1 MEERKMLKAAV
12 ISAMYLTSAV
22 AFAQDPYA
30 NAPAYVKTVAGGGVK
45 VIQPLVTTGQQVP
58 LAGSTSQ
65 KYLFV
70 GIPDGMGVYSTNQ
83 GSKVGQFKLTVNHEL
98 RPTQGVPFG
107 TLPGGARISEL
118 SVGYQIKGS
127 TPSLTVND
135 GKLVFTQVF
144 GPRTDGTYGEIVAP
158 TRGFGRFCSATLG
171 FDAVGFDR
179 PIHLTGEENGAP
191 NNFYGDGSV
200 ATATFDGA
208 VHVLPDIGKADWENV
223 VPVPFTNEKT
233 VLILDED
240 GGALDSQV
248 YMYVGTKDPS
258 SSDPLQKNGLVGG
271 SPGSV
276 NPYGHLYKMQ
286 FDPQNPT
293 GTTQLT
299 MLLDGSEGIV
309 SPDNVDVNRHGEIII
324 LEDPNYNL
332 AADLNLTR
340 DTSMWLYDTNTA
352 KLTRVAEM
360 NRSAAV
366 AHALAADPLNTDVAS
381 TDIRGG
387 WEFSGV
393 IDMEDLLGRG
403 SWLVNVQAHS
413 LRINPS
419 KSTVEGGQIFYVQV
433 KTDN

>member
-1 MEERKMLKAAV
+1 MLKAAV

-83 GSKVGQFKLTVNHEL
+83 GGKVGQFKLTVNHEL

-135 GKLVFTQVF
+135 GKLAFTQVF

-381 TDIRGG
+381 TDIPGG

>member
-1 MEERKMLKAAV
+1 MLKAAV

-30 NAPAYVKTVAGGGVK
+30 NAPAYVKPVAGDGVK

-83 GSKVGQFKLTVNHEL
+83 GGKVGQFKLTVNHEL

-135 GKLVFTQVF
+135 GKLAFTQGF

-158 TRGFGRFCSATLG
+158 IRGFGRFCSATLG
-171 FDAVGFDR
+171 LDAVGFDR

-271 SPGSV
+271 SFYVFVSDDSVFKGEDTFNQKGMTLTGHWEKLNSNASNFATALQTEAAGKNAFGFVRVEDGTAERWNPGVYYFDTTGSPGSV
-276 NPYGHLYKMQ
+276 NPYGNLYKMQ

-352 KLTRVAEM
+352 KLTRC
-360 NRSAAV
+360 
-366 AHALAADPLNTDVAS
+366 
-381 TDIRGG
+381 
-387 WEFSGV
+387 
-393 IDMEDLLGRG
+393 
-403 SWLVNVQAHS
+403 
-413 LRINPS
+413 
-419 KSTVEGGQIFYVQV
+419 
-433 KTDN
+433 

>member
-1 MEERKMLKAAV
+1 MLKAAV

-70 GIPDGMGVYSTNQ
+70 GIPDGMGVCSTNQ

-293 GTTQLT
+293 VTTQLT

-381 TDIRGG
+381 TDIPGG

>member
-1 MEERKMLKAAV
+1 MLKAAV

-65 KYLFV
+65 KYRFV
-70 GIPDGMGVYSTNQ
+70 GIPDGMGVYRTNQ

>member
-1 MEERKMLKAAV
+1 MLKAAV

-340 DTSMWLYDTNTA
+340 DRSMWLYDTNTA

-381 TDIRGG
+381 TDIPGG

-403 SWLVNVQAHS
+403 SWPVNVQAHS

>member
-1 MEERKMLKAAV
+1 MLKAAV

-30 NAPAYVKTVAGGGVK
+30 NAPAYVKPVAGGGVK

-70 GIPDGMGVYSTNQ
+70 GIPDGMGVCSTNQ

-135 GKLVFTQVF
+135 GKLAFTQVF

-381 TDIRGG
+381 TDIPGG

>member
-1 MEERKMLKAAV
+1 MLKAAV

-135 GKLVFTQVF
+135 GKLAFTQVF

-208 VHVLPDIGKADWENV
+208 VHVLPDIGNADWENV

-240 GGALDSQV
+240 SASARLSGVHVCWHQ
-248 YMYVGTKDPS
+248 
-258 SSDPLQKNGLVGG
+258 
-271 SPGSV
+271 
-276 NPYGHLYKMQ
+276 
-286 FDPQNPT
+286 
-293 GTTQLT
+293 
-299 MLLDGSEGIV
+299 GSEFV
-309 SPDNVDVNRHGEIII
+309 RS
-324 LEDPNYNL
+324 
-332 AADLNLTR
+332 
-340 DTSMWLYDTNTA
+340 TA
-352 KLTRVAEM
+352 EERPCGRQLLRV
-360 NRSAAV
+360 R
-366 AHALAADPLNTDVAS
+366 
-381 TDIRGG
+381 
-387 WEFSGV
+387 
-393 IDMEDLLGRG
+393 
-403 SWLVNVQAHS
+403 
-413 LRINPS
+413 
-419 KSTVEGGQIFYVQV
+419 
-433 KTDN
+433 

>member
-1 MEERKMLKAAV
+1 MLKAAV

-191 NNFYGDGSV
+191 NNLYGDGSV

-381 TDIRGG
+381 TDIPGG

>member
-1 MEERKMLKAAV
+1 
-12 ISAMYLTSAV
+12 
-22 AFAQDPYA
+22 
-30 NAPAYVKTVAGGGVK
+30 
-45 VIQPLVTTGQQVP
+45 
-58 LAGSTSQ
+58 
-65 KYLFV
+65 
-70 GIPDGMGVYSTNQ
+70 
-83 GSKVGQFKLTVNHEL
+83 
-98 RPTQGVPFG
+98 
-107 TLPGGARISEL
+107 
-118 SVGYQIKGS
+118 
-127 TPSLTVND
+127 
-135 GKLVFTQVF
+135 
-144 GPRTDGTYGEIVAP
+144 
-158 TRGFGRFCSATLG
+158 
-171 FDAVGFDR
+171 
-179 PIHLTGEENGAP
+179 
-191 NNFYGDGSV
+191 
-200 ATATFDGA
+200 
-208 VHVLPDIGKADWENV
+208 
-223 VPVPFTNEKT
+223 
-233 VLILDED
+233 
-240 GGALDSQV
+240 
-248 YMYVGTKDPS
+248 
-258 SSDPLQKNGLVGG
+258 
-271 SPGSV
+271 
-276 NPYGHLYKMQ
+276 MQ

-381 TDIRGG
+381 TDIPGG

>member
-1 MEERKMLKAAV
+1 MLKAAV

-135 GKLVFTQVF
+135 GKLAFTQVF

-381 TDIRGG
+381 TDIPGG

>member
-70 GIPDGMGVYSTNQ
+70 GIPDGMGVYRTNQ

-381 TDIRGG
+381 TDIPGG

>member
-1 MEERKMLKAAV
+1 MLKAAV

-258 SSDPLQKNGLVGG
+258 SSEPLQKNGLVGG

-381 TDIRGG
+381 TDIPGG

>member
-1 MEERKMLKAAV
+1 MLKAAV

-276 NPYGHLYKMQ
+276 DPYGHLYKMQ

-381 TDIRGG
+381 TDIPGG

>member
-1 MEERKMLKAAV
+1 MLKAAV

-258 SSDPLQKNGLVGG
+258 SSEPLQKNGLVGG

>member
-1 MEERKMLKAAV
+1 MLKAAV

-381 TDIRGG
+381 TDIPGG